1 MVLPNRASI
10 RIKLVNICKMLRTVP
25 NIKEPLLLLLYF
37 VVILSRKQDNEQR
50 ANKYGQL
57 MVWQENKAG

>member
-37 VVILSRKQDNEQR
+37 VVILSGKQDNEQR
-50 ANKYGQL
+50 WPING
-57 MVWQENKAG
+57 MAGK